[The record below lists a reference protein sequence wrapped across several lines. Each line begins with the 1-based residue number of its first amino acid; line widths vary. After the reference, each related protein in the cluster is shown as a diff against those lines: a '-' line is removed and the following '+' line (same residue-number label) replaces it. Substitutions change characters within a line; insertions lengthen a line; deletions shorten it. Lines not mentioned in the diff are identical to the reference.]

1 MEKNV
6 QDRINSW
13 LNGPYDEETKKEI
26 KALLDSG
33 NEKELT
39 DAFYRDLEFGTGGLR
54 GIMGVG
60 TNRMNKYTVGV
71 ATQGLANYI
80 LKQGG
85 SDYKVAIGYDSRNNS
100 DVFSKAAA
108 EILSSNGISVYLY
121 DDIHPISLLSYAVRS
136 LGCIAGV
143 VVTASHNPKEY
154 NGYKVYWTDGAQVI
168 PPHDKNIIEEVLKV
182 KPEEV
187 KTGDASRVTLIGK
200 DIEDKYMNDLMGYLV
215 NPDIIKKHHDIK
227 IVYTPI
233 HGSGYKMVPMA
244 LRKAGFTNLTTLE
257 GAQPPNGNFPTVES
271 PNPENPEA
279 LQIAVNKAKEI
290 GAELVMGTDP
300 DCDRM
305 GCALLTKDGSYM
317 YLTGNQIGSIIS
329 YYLITNKKNVKDP
342 YIVKTIVTTELARA
356 IADANNVKLYDV
368 LTGFKWIA
376 NIIETTKE
384 GTYLFGFE
392 ESFGYCIN
400 SNVRDKDGV
409 SSCLMLAEVLAYCK
423 DNNMTLAD
431 YLESIYEKYGYFYEE
446 TISITK
452 KGADGAKAIADLM
465 TYYRN
470 NLPKENLMTYY
481 RNNLPKEIS
490 GVEVVSISDYEK
502 KEVYDN
508 SGKKIK
514 DITLPKSNVLQY
526 ILSDK
531 TKITIR
537 PSGTEPKIKFYF
549 EVCVKESKDKRLAI
563 AKEKVANFKK
573 FIKE

>member
-13 LNGPYDEETKKEI
+13 LNGSYDEDTKKEI
-26 KALLDSG
+26 RALLDAG

-80 LKQGG
+80 LKQG
-85 SDYKVAIGYDSRNNS
+85 SSNYKVAIGYDSRNNS

-136 LGCIAGV
+136 LGCIAGI

-168 PPHDKNIIEEVLKV
+168 PPHDKNIIDEVLKV
-182 KPEEV
+182 KPEDV
-187 KTGDASRVTLIGK
+187 KMGDASKVTLIGK

-317 YLTGNQIGSIIS
+317 YLTGNQIGSIIA
-329 YYLITNKKNVKDP
+329 YYLITNKKNVKNP

-376 NIIETTKE
+376 DIIERTKD

-470 NLPKENLMTYY
+470 NLPKE
-481 RNNLPKEIS
+481 IS

-508 SGKKIK
+508 SGKKIN

-549 EVCVKESKDKRLAI
+549 EVCVKESKDKRLAV
-563 AKEKVANFKK
+563 AKEKVADFKK

>member
-1 MEKNV
+1 MEQEVKA
-6 QDRINSW
+6 RIDSW
-13 LNGPYDEETKKEI
+13 LNGSYDEETKKEI
-26 KALLDSG
+26 RALLDAG
-33 NEKELT
+33 NEKELI

-85 SDYKVAIGYDSRNNS
+85 IDYKVAIGYDSRNNS

-136 LGCIAGV
+136 LGCIAGI

-187 KTGDASRVTLIGK
+187 KMGDASKVTLIGK

-257 GAQPPNGNFPTVES
+257 GAQPPNGNFPTVKS

-279 LQIAVNKAKEI
+279 LKIAVDKAKEI

-317 YLTGNQIGSIIS
+317 YLTGNQIGSIIA
-329 YYLITNKKNVKDP
+329 YYLITNKKNVQNP

-376 NIIETTKE
+376 DIIERTKD

-452 KGADGAKAIADLM
+452 KGADGAKAIA
-465 TYYRN
+465 
-470 NLPKENLMTYY
+470 NLMTYY

-508 SGKKIK
+508 TGKKIN

-526 ILSDK
+526 ILADK

-549 EVCVKESKDKRLAI
+549 EVCVKESKDKRLAV
-563 AKEKVANFKK
+563 AKDKVANFKK

>member
-85 SDYKVAIGYDSRNNS
+85 SNYKVAIGYDSRNNS

-356 IADANNVKLYDV
+356 IADANNIKLYDV

-400 SNVRDKDGV
+400 SNVRDKDGI

-470 NLPKENLMTYY
+470 NLPKE
-481 RNNLPKEIS
+481 IS
-490 GVEVVSISDYEK
+490 GVEVVNISDYEK

-508 SGKKIK
+508 SGKKIS
-514 DITLPKSNVLQY
+514 DIALPKSNVLQY
-526 ILSDK
+526 ILADK
-531 TKITIR
+531 TKITVR

-549 EVCVKESKDKRLAI
+549 EVCVKESKDKRVNI

>member
-1 MEKNV
+1 MEKIIEE
-6 QDRINSW
+6 RINSW
-13 LNGPYDEETKKEI
+13 LSGAYDEETKKEI
-26 KALLDSG
+26 QSLIDTK

-60 TNRMNKYTVGV
+60 TNRMNKYTVGK

-80 LKQGG
+80 LKQNGEN
-85 SDYKVAIGYDSRNNS
+85 YKVAIGYDSRNNS
-100 DVFSKAAA
+100 DIFSKTAA
-108 EILSSNGISVYLY
+108 EILSSNGIQVYLY
-121 DDIHPISLLSYAVRS
+121 DDIHPISLLSYAVRN
-136 LGCIAGV
+136 LGCIAGI

-168 PPHDKNIIEEVLKV
+168 PPHDKNIIDEVLKV
-182 KPEEV
+182 RPEEV
-187 KTGDASRVTLIGK
+187 KMGDNSKVSFIGK
-200 DIEDKYMNDLMGYLV
+200 DIEDKYMNDLMNYLV

-244 LRKAGFTNLTTLE
+244 LRKAGFTNITTLE
-257 GAQPPNGNFPTVES
+257 TVQPPNGNFPTVES

-279 LQIAVNKAKEI
+279 LKMAVDKAKEI
-290 GAELVMGTDP
+290 GAELVLGTDP

-305 GCALLTKDGSYM
+305 GCALLNRDGNYI
-317 YLTGNQIGSIIS
+317 YLTGNQIGSIILN
-329 YYLITNKKNVKDP
+329 YLITNKKNIKNPFV
-342 YIVKTIVTTELARA
+342 VKTIVTTELARA
-356 IADANNVKLYDV
+356 IADTNNVKIFDV

-376 NIIETTKE
+376 DIIGKE
-384 GTYLFGFE
+384 KDGNYLFGFE

-400 SNVRDKDGV
+400 GNVRDKDGV
-409 SSCLMLAEVLAYCK
+409 SSCLIFAEILAYCK
-423 DNNMTLAD
+423 DNSITLYD
-431 YLESIYEKYGYFYEE
+431 YLENVYEKYGYFYEE

-452 KGADGAKAIADLM
+452 KGADGAKAIEDMM

-470 NLPKENLMTYY
+470 NI
-481 RNNLPKEIS
+481 PKEIS
-490 GVEVVSISDYEK
+490 GVEIVHISDYDK

-508 SGKKIK
+508 NGKKID

-526 ILSDK
+526 ILKDN

-549 EVCVKESKDKRLAI
+549 EVCVKESKDKRVLV

>member
-279 LQIAVNKAKEI
+279 LEIAVNKAKEI

-470 NLPKENLMTYY
+470 NLPKE
-481 RNNLPKEIS
+481 IS

-508 SGKKIK
+508 SGKKIS
-514 DITLPKSNVLQY
+514 DIALPKSNVLQY
-526 ILSDK
+526 ILADK
-531 TKITIR
+531 TKITVR

-549 EVCVKESKDKRLAI
+549 EVCVKESKDKRVNI

>member
-1 MEKNV
+1 MEKIIEE
-6 QDRINSW
+6 RINSW
-13 LNGPYDEETKKEI
+13 LNGAYDEETKKEI
-26 KALLDSG
+26 KSLINEK

-60 TNRMNKYTVGV
+60 TNRMNKYTVGK

-80 LKQGG
+80 LKQKEENGENF
-85 SDYKVAIGYDSRNNS
+85 KVAIGYDSRNNS
-100 DVFSKAAA
+100 DIFSKTAA
-108 EILSSNGISVYLY
+108 EILSSNGIKVYLY
-121 DDIHPISLLSYAVRS
+121 DDIHPISLLSYAVRN
-136 LGCIAGV
+136 LGCIAGI

-154 NGYKVYWTDGAQVI
+154 NGYKVYWKDGAQVI
-168 PPHDKNIIEEVLKV
+168 PPHDKNIIDEVLKV
-182 KPEEV
+182 SPEEV
-187 KTGDASRVTLIGK
+187 KMGDNSKVSFIGK
-200 DIEDKYMNDLMGYLV
+200 DIEEKYMNDLMNYLV

-244 LRKAGFTNLTTLE
+244 LRKAGFTNITTLE
-257 GAQPPNGNFPTVES
+257 TVQPPNGNFPTVES

-279 LQIAVNKAKEI
+279 LKIAVDKAKEI
-290 GAELVMGTDP
+290 GAELVLGTDP

-305 GCALLTKDGSYM
+305 GCALLDKNGNYI
-317 YLTGNQIGSIIS
+317 YLTGNQIGSIILN
-329 YYLITNKKNVKDP
+329 YLITNKKNIKNLFA
-342 YIVKTIVTTELARA
+342 VKTIVTTELARA
-356 IADANNVKLYDV
+356 IADSNNVKIFDV

-376 NIIETTKE
+376 DIIEREKD
-384 GTYLFGFE
+384 GNYLFGFE

-400 SNVRDKDGV
+400 GNVRDKDGV
-409 SSCLMLAEVLAYCK
+409 SSCLIFAEILAYCK
-423 DNNMTLAD
+423 DNSITLVD
-431 YLESIYEKYGYFYEE
+431 YLESVYEKYGYFYEE

-452 KGADGAKAIADLM
+452 KGADGAKAIEDMM

-470 NLPKENLMTYY
+470 EI
-481 RNNLPKEIS
+481 PKEIA
-490 GVEVVSISDYEK
+490 GVEVVNISDYEK

-508 SGKKIK
+508 NGKKIK

-526 ILSDK
+526 TLKDK

-549 EVCVKESKDKRLAI
+549 EVCIKESKDKRVLM
-563 AKEKVANFKK
+563 AKEKVSEFKK

>member
-1 MEKNV
+1 MEKNIEE
-6 QDRINSW
+6 RINSW
-13 LNGPYDEETKKEI
+13 LNGAYDEETKKEI
-26 KALLDSG
+26 KNLLDSQ

-60 TNRMNKYTVGV
+60 TNRMNKYTVGR

-80 LKQGG
+80 LKQNGK
-85 SDYKVAIGYDSRNNS
+85 DFKVAIGYDSRNNS
-100 DVFSKAAA
+100 DIFSKTAA
-108 EILSSNGISVYLY
+108 EILSSNGIKVYLY

-136 LGCIAGV
+136 LGCIAGI

-168 PPHDKNIIEEVLKV
+168 PPHDKNIIDEVLKV
-182 KPEEV
+182 SPEEV
-187 KTGDASRVTLIGK
+187 KMGDNSKVSLIGK

-215 NPDIIKKHHDIK
+215 NPDIIKKHNDIK

-244 LRKAGFTNLTTLE
+244 LKKAGFTNITTLE
-257 GAQPPNGNFPTVES
+257 TVQPPNGNFPTVES

-279 LQIAVNKAKEI
+279 LKMAVDKAKEI

-305 GCALLTKDGSYM
+305 GCALLNRDGNYI
-317 YLTGNQIGSIIS
+317 YLTGNQIGSIILN
-329 YYLITNKKNVKDP
+329 YLITNKKNIKNPFV
-342 YIVKTIVTTELARA
+342 VKTIVTTELART
-356 IADANNVKLYDV
+356 IADANNVKLFDV

-376 NIIETTKE
+376 DIIEREKD
-384 GTYLFGFE
+384 GNYLFGFE

-400 SNVRDKDGV
+400 GNVRDKDGV
-409 SSCLMLAEVLAYCK
+409 SSCLIFAEILAYCK
-423 DNNMTLAD
+423 DNNITLAD
-431 YLESIYEKYGYFYEE
+431 YLESLYEKYGYFYEE

-452 KGADGAKAIADLM
+452 KGADGAKAIEDMM

-470 NLPKENLMTYY
+470 NM
-481 RNNLPKEIS
+481 PKEIS
-490 GVEVVSISDYEK
+490 GVEVVHISDYEK
-502 KEVYDN
+502 KEVYAND
-508 SGKKIK
+508 GKKIK

-526 ILSDK
+526 ILEDN

-549 EVCVKESKDKRLAI
+549 EVCVKESKDKRVSV
-563 AKEKVANFKK
+563 AKEKVESFKK

>member
-80 LKQGG
+80 LKQAG

-376 NIIETTKE
+376 NIIETIKE

-470 NLPKENLMTYY
+470 NLPKE
-481 RNNLPKEIS
+481 IS

-508 SGKKIK
+508 SGKKIS
-514 DITLPKSNVLQY
+514 DIALPKSNVLQY
-526 ILSDK
+526 ILADK
-531 TKITIR
+531 TKITVR

-549 EVCVKESKDKRLAI
+549 EVCVKESKDKRVNI

>member
-1 MEKNV
+1 MEKNIEE
-6 QDRINSW
+6 RINSW
-13 LNGPYDEETKKEI
+13 LNGAYDEETKKEI
-26 KALLDSG
+26 KNLLDSQ

-60 TNRMNKYTVGV
+60 TNRMNKYTVGR

-80 LKQGG
+80 LKQNGK
-85 SDYKVAIGYDSRNNS
+85 DFKVAIGYDSRNNS
-100 DVFSKAAA
+100 DIFSKTAA
-108 EILSSNGISVYLY
+108 EILSSNGIKVYLY

-136 LGCIAGV
+136 LGCIAGI

-168 PPHDKNIIEEVLKV
+168 PPHDKNIIDEVLKV
-182 KPEEV
+182 SPEEV
-187 KTGDASRVTLIGK
+187 KMGDNSKVSLIGK
-200 DIEDKYMNDLMGYLV
+200 DIENKYMNDLMGYLV
-215 NPDIIKKHHDIK
+215 NPDIIKKHNDIK

-244 LRKAGFTNLTTLE
+244 LKKAGFTNITTLE
-257 GAQPPNGNFPTVES
+257 TVQPPNGNFPTVES

-279 LQIAVNKAKEI
+279 LKMAVDKAKEI

-305 GCALLTKDGSYM
+305 GCALLNRDGNYI
-317 YLTGNQIGSIIS
+317 YLTGNQIGSIILN
-329 YYLITNKKNVKDP
+329 YLITNKKNIKNPFV
-342 YIVKTIVTTELARA
+342 VKTIVTTELART
-356 IADANNVKLYDV
+356 IADANNVKLFDV

-376 NIIETTKE
+376 DIIEREKD
-384 GTYLFGFE
+384 GNYLFGFE

-400 SNVRDKDGV
+400 GNVRDKDGV
-409 SSCLMLAEVLAYCK
+409 SSCLIFAEILAYCK

-431 YLESIYEKYGYFYEE
+431 YLESLYEKYGYFYEE

-452 KGADGAKAIADLM
+452 KGADGAKAIEYMM

-470 NLPKENLMTYY
+470 NM
-481 RNNLPKEIS
+481 PKEIS
-490 GVEVVSISDYEK
+490 GVEVVHISDYEK
-502 KEVYDN
+502 KEVYAND
-508 SGKKIK
+508 GKKIK

-526 ILSDK
+526 ILKDN

-549 EVCVKESKDKRLAI
+549 EVCVKESRDKRVSV

>member
-187 KTGDASRVTLIGK
+187 KTRDASRVTLIGK

-376 NIIETTKE
+376 DIIERTKD

-470 NLPKENLMTYY
+470 NLPKE
-481 RNNLPKEIS
+481 IS

-508 SGKKIK
+508 SGKKIS
-514 DITLPKSNVLQY
+514 DIALPKSNVLQY
-526 ILSDK
+526 ILADK
-531 TKITIR
+531 TKITVR

-549 EVCVKESKDKRLAI
+549 EVCVKESKDKRVNI

>member
-1 MEKNV
+1 MEQEVKA
-6 QDRINSW
+6 RIDSW

-26 KALLDSG
+26 KALLDAG

-108 EILSSNGISVYLY
+108 EILSSNGIKVYLY

-136 LGCIAGV
+136 LGCIAGI

-168 PPHDKNIIEEVLKV
+168 PPHDKNIIDEVLKV

-187 KTGDASRVTLIGK
+187 KMGDNSRVTFIGK

-215 NPDIIKKHHDIK
+215 NPDLIKKHSNIK

-257 GAQPPNGNFPTVES
+257 GAQPPDGNFPTVES

-317 YLTGNQIGSIIS
+317 YLTGNQIGSIMA
-329 YYLITNKKNVKDP
+329 YYLITNKKNIKNP

-356 IADANNVKLYDV
+356 IADANNVKIYDV

-376 NIIETTKE
+376 DVIEREKE

-423 DNNMTLAD
+423 DNNITLAD

-470 NLPKENLMTYY
+470 NLPKE
-481 RNNLPKEIS
+481 IS
-490 GVEVVSISDYEK
+490 GVQVETISDYEK

-508 SGKKIK
+508 TGKKIK

-526 ILSDK
+526 ILADK

-549 EVCVKESKDKRLAI
+549 EVCVKESKDKRLNI

>member
-1 MEKNV
+1 MEKIIEE
-6 QDRINSW
+6 RINSW
-13 LNGPYDEETKKEI
+13 LNGAYDEETKKEI
-26 KALLDSG
+26 KSLIDEK

-60 TNRMNKYTVGV
+60 TNRMNKYTVGK

-80 LKQGG
+80 LKQKEENGENF
-85 SDYKVAIGYDSRNNS
+85 KVAIGYDSRNNS
-100 DVFSKAAA
+100 DIFSKTAA
-108 EILSSNGISVYLY
+108 EILSSNGIKVYLY
-121 DDIHPISLLSYAVRS
+121 DDIHPISLLSYAVRN
-136 LGCIAGV
+136 LGCIAGI

-154 NGYKVYWTDGAQVI
+154 NGYKVYWKDGAQVI
-168 PPHDKNIIEEVLKV
+168 PPHDKNIIDEVLKV
-182 KPEEV
+182 SPEEV
-187 KTGDASRVTLIGK
+187 KMGDNSKVSFIGK
-200 DIEDKYMNDLMGYLV
+200 DIEEKYMNDLMNYLV

-244 LRKAGFTNLTTLE
+244 LRRAGFTNITTLE
-257 GAQPPNGNFPTVES
+257 TVQPPNGNFPTVES

-279 LQIAVNKAKEI
+279 LKIAVDKAKEI
-290 GAELVMGTDP
+290 GAELVLGTDP

-305 GCALLTKDGSYM
+305 GCALLDKNGNYI
-317 YLTGNQIGSIIS
+317 YLTGNQIGSIILN
-329 YYLITNKKNVKDP
+329 YLITNKKNIKNP
-342 YIVKTIVTTELARA
+342 FAVKTIVTTELARA
-356 IADANNVKLYDV
+356 IADSNNVKIFDV

-376 NIIETTKE
+376 DIIEREKD
-384 GTYLFGFE
+384 GNYLFGFE

-400 SNVRDKDGV
+400 GNVRDKDGV
-409 SSCLMLAEVLAYCK
+409 SSCLIFAEILAYCK
-423 DNNMTLAD
+423 DNSITLVD
-431 YLESIYEKYGYFYEE
+431 YLESVYEKYGYFYEE

-452 KGADGAKAIADLM
+452 KGADGAKAIEDMM

-470 NLPKENLMTYY
+470 EI
-481 RNNLPKEIS
+481 PKEIS
-490 GVEVVSISDYEK
+490 GVEVVNISDYEK

-508 SGKKIK
+508 NGKKIK

-526 ILSDK
+526 TLKDN

-549 EVCVKESKDKRLAI
+549 EVCVKESKDKRVLI
-563 AKEKVANFKK
+563 AKEKVAEFKK

>member
-1 MEKNV
+1 MEQEVKA
-6 QDRINSW
+6 RIDSW

-108 EILSSNGISVYLY
+108 EILSSNGIKVYLY

-136 LGCIAGV
+136 LDCIAGI

-168 PPHDKNIIEEVLKV
+168 PPHDKNIIDEVLKV

-187 KTGDASRVTLIGK
+187 KMGDASKITIIGK

-317 YLTGNQIGSIIS
+317 YLTGNQIGSIMA
-329 YYLITNKKNVKDP
+329 YYLITNKKNIKNP

-356 IADANNVKLYDV
+356 IADANNVKIYDV

-376 NIIETTKE
+376 DVIERDKE

-423 DNNMTLAD
+423 DNNITLAD

-470 NLPKENLMTYY
+470 NLPKE
-481 RNNLPKEIS
+481 IS
-490 GVEVVSISDYEK
+490 GVQVETISDYEK

-508 SGKKIK
+508 TGKKIK

-526 ILSDK
+526 ILADK

-549 EVCVKESKDKRLAI
+549 EVCVKESKDKRLNI
-563 AKEKVANFKK
+563 AREKVANFKK

>member
-1 MEKNV
+1 MEQEVKA
-6 QDRINSW
+6 RIDSW
-13 LNGPYDEETKKEI
+13 LNGSYDEETKKEI
-26 KALLDSG
+26 RALLDAG
-33 NEKELT
+33 NEKELI

-136 LGCIAGV
+136 LGCIAGI

-187 KTGDASRVTLIGK
+187 KMGDASKVTLIGK

-244 LRKAGFTNLTTLE
+244 LRKAGFTNLTTME
-257 GAQPPNGNFPTVES
+257 GSQPPNGNFHTVES

-279 LQIAVNKAKEI
+279 LKIAVDKAKEI

-317 YLTGNQIGSIIS
+317 YLTGNQIGSIIA
-329 YYLITNKKNVKDP
+329 YYLITNKKNVQNP

-376 NIIETTKE
+376 DIIERTKD

-470 NLPKENLMTYY
+470 NLPKE
-481 RNNLPKEIS
+481 IS

-508 SGKKIK
+508 TGKKIN

-526 ILSDK
+526 ILADK

-549 EVCVKESKDKRLAI
+549 EVCVKESKDKRLAV
-563 AKEKVANFKK
+563 AKDKVANFKK

>member
-1 MEKNV
+1 MEQEVKA
-6 QDRINSW
+6 RIDSW

-100 DVFSKAAA
+100 DVFSHAAA
-108 EILSSNGISVYLY
+108 EILSSNGIKVYLY

-136 LGCIAGV
+136 LGCIAGI

-168 PPHDKNIIEEVLKV
+168 PPHDKNIIDEVLKV

-187 KTGDASRVTLIGK
+187 KMGDNSRVTFIGK
-200 DIEDKYMNDLMGYLV
+200 DIEDKYMNDLMNYLV
-215 NPDIIKKHHDIK
+215 NPDLIKKHSNIK

-257 GAQPPNGNFPTVES
+257 GAQPPDGNFPTVES

-279 LQIAVNKAKEI
+279 LKIAVDKAKEI

-317 YLTGNQIGSIIS
+317 YLTGNQIGSIMA
-329 YYLITNKKNVKDP
+329 YYLITNKKNVKNP
-342 YIVKTIVTTELARA
+342 FIVKTIVTTELARA

-376 NIIETTKE
+376 DVIERDKE

-423 DNNMTLAD
+423 ENNMTLAD

-470 NLPKENLMTYY
+470 NLPKE
-481 RNNLPKEIS
+481 IS
-490 GVEVVSISDYEK
+490 GVKVESISDYEK

-508 SGKKIK
+508 TGKKIK

-526 ILSDK
+526 ILEDK

-549 EVCVKESKDKRLAI
+549 EVCVKESKDKRLAV

>member
-1 MEKNV
+1 MEKNIEE
-6 QDRINSW
+6 RINSW
-13 LNGPYDEETKKEI
+13 LNGAYDEETKKEI
-26 KALLDSG
+26 RDLLETK

-60 TNRMNKYTVGV
+60 TNRMNKYTVGR

-80 LKQGG
+80 LKQKGE
-85 SDYKVAIGYDSRNNS
+85 SFKVAIGYDSRNNS
-100 DVFSKAAA
+100 DIFSKTAA
-108 EILSSNGISVYLY
+108 EILSSNGIKVYLY

-136 LGCIAGV
+136 LGCIAGI

-168 PPHDKNIIEEVLKV
+168 PPHDKNIIDEVLKV
-182 KPEEV
+182 SPEEV
-187 KTGDASRVTLIGK
+187 KMGDNSKVSLIGK
-200 DIEDKYMNDLMGYLV
+200 DIEDKYMNDLMGYIV
-215 NPDIIKKHHDIK
+215 NPDIIKKHNDIK

-244 LRKAGFTNLTTLE
+244 LKKAGFTNITTLE
-257 GAQPPNGNFPTVES
+257 TVQPPNGNFPTVES

-279 LQIAVNKAKEI
+279 LKMAVGKAKEI

-305 GCALLTKDGSYM
+305 GCALLDRDGNYI
-317 YLTGNQIGSIIS
+317 YLTGNQIGSIILN
-329 YYLITNKKNVKDP
+329 YLITNKKNIKNPFV
-342 YIVKTIVTTELARA
+342 VKTIVTTELART
-356 IADANNVKLYDV
+356 IADANNVKLFDV

-376 NIIETTKE
+376 DIIEREKD
-384 GTYLFGFE
+384 GNYLFGFE

-400 SNVRDKDGV
+400 GNVRDKDGV
-409 SSCLMLAEVLAYCK
+409 SSCLIFAEVLAYCK

-431 YLESIYEKYGYFYEE
+431 YLESLYEKYGYFYEE

-452 KGADGAKAIADLM
+452 KGADGAKAIEDMM

-470 NLPKENLMTYY
+470 NM
-481 RNNLPKEIS
+481 PKEIS
-490 GVEVVSISDYEK
+490 GVEVVHISDYEK
-502 KEVYDN
+502 KEVYGSD
-508 SGKKIK
+508 GKKIK

-526 ILSDK
+526 ILKDN

-549 EVCVKESKDKRLAI
+549 EVCVKESKDKRVSV

>member
-187 KTGDASRVTLIGK
+187 KTGDDSRVTLIGK

-376 NIIETTKE
+376 DIIERTKE

-470 NLPKENLMTYY
+470 NLPKE
-481 RNNLPKEIS
+481 IS

-508 SGKKIK
+508 SGKKIS
-514 DITLPKSNVLQY
+514 DIALPKSNVLQY
-526 ILSDK
+526 ILADK
-531 TKITIR
+531 TKITVR

-549 EVCVKESKDKRLAI
+549 EVCVKESKDKRLNI

>member
-1 MEKNV
+1 MEKIIEE
-6 QDRINSW
+6 RINSW
-13 LNGPYDEETKKEI
+13 LNGAYDEETKKEI
-26 KALLDSG
+26 KSLINEK

-60 TNRMNKYTVGV
+60 TNRMNKYTVGK

-80 LKQGG
+80 LKQKEENGENF
-85 SDYKVAIGYDSRNNS
+85 KVAIGYDSRNNS
-100 DVFSKAAA
+100 DIFSKTAA
-108 EILSSNGISVYLY
+108 EILSSNGIKVYLY
-121 DDIHPISLLSYAVRS
+121 DDIHPISLLSYAVRN
-136 LGCIAGV
+136 LGCIAGI

-154 NGYKVYWTDGAQVI
+154 NGYKVYWKDGAQVI
-168 PPHDKNIIEEVLKV
+168 PPHDKNIIDEVLKV
-182 KPEEV
+182 SPEEV
-187 KTGDASRVTLIGK
+187 KMGDNSKVSFIGK
-200 DIEDKYMNDLMGYLV
+200 DIEEKYMNDLMNYLV

-233 HGSGYKMVPMA
+233 HGSGYKMVPMT
-244 LRKAGFTNLTTLE
+244 LRRAGFTNITTLE
-257 GAQPPNGNFPTVES
+257 TVQPPNGNFPTVES

-279 LQIAVNKAKEI
+279 LKIAVDKAKEI
-290 GAELVMGTDP
+290 GAELVLGTDP

-305 GCALLTKDGSYM
+305 GCALLDKNGNYI
-317 YLTGNQIGSIIS
+317 YLTGNQIGSIILN
-329 YYLITNKKNVKDP
+329 YLITNKKNIKNLFA
-342 YIVKTIVTTELARA
+342 VKTIVTTELARA
-356 IADANNVKLYDV
+356 IADSNNVKIFDV

-376 NIIETTKE
+376 DIIEREKD
-384 GTYLFGFE
+384 GNYLFGFE

-400 SNVRDKDGV
+400 GNVRDKDGV
-409 SSCLMLAEVLAYCK
+409 SSCLIFAEILAYCK
-423 DNNMTLAD
+423 DNSITLVD
-431 YLESIYEKYGYFYEE
+431 YLESVYEKYGYFYEE

-452 KGADGAKAIADLM
+452 KGADGAKAIEDMM

-470 NLPKENLMTYY
+470 EI
-481 RNNLPKEIS
+481 PKEIA
-490 GVEVVSISDYEK
+490 GVEVVNISDYEK

-508 SGKKIK
+508 NGKKIK

-526 ILSDK
+526 TLKDN

-549 EVCVKESKDKRLAI
+549 EVCVKESKDKRVLM
-563 AKEKVANFKK
+563 AKEKVAEFKK

>member
-13 LNGPYDEETKKEI
+13 LNGSYDEETKKEI

-33 NEKELT
+33 NEKELI

-80 LKQGG
+80 LKQGA
-85 SDYKVAIGYDSRNNS
+85 SNYKVAIGYDSRNNS

-121 DDIHPISLLSYAVRS
+121 DDIHPISLLSYAVRN
-136 LGCIAGV
+136 LGCIAGI

-168 PPHDKNIIEEVLKV
+168 PPHDKNIIDEVLKV

-187 KTGDASRVTLIGK
+187 KMGDASKITLIGK

-329 YYLITNKKNVKDP
+329 YYLITNKKNVQNP

-376 NIIETTKE
+376 DIIERTKD

-452 KGADGAKAIADLM
+452 KGADGAKAIAD
-465 TYYRN
+465 
-470 NLPKENLMTYY
+470 LMTYY

>member
-1 MEKNV
+1 MEKNIEE
-6 QDRINSW
+6 RINSW
-13 LNGPYDEETKKEI
+13 LNGAYDEETKKEI
-26 KALLDSG
+26 KNLLDSQ

-60 TNRMNKYTVGV
+60 TNRMNKYTVGR

-80 LKQGG
+80 LKQNGK
-85 SDYKVAIGYDSRNNS
+85 DFKVAIGYDSRNNS
-100 DVFSKAAA
+100 DIFSKTAA
-108 EILSSNGISVYLY
+108 EILSSNGIKVYLY

-136 LGCIAGV
+136 LGCIAGI

-168 PPHDKNIIEEVLKV
+168 PPHDKNIIDEVLKV
-182 KPEEV
+182 SPEEV
-187 KTGDASRVTLIGK
+187 KMGDNSKVSLIGK

-215 NPDIIKKHHDIK
+215 NPDIIKKHNDIK

-244 LRKAGFTNLTTLE
+244 LKKAGFTNITTLE
-257 GAQPPNGNFPTVES
+257 TVQPPNGNFPTVES

-279 LQIAVNKAKEI
+279 LKMAVDKAKEI

-305 GCALLTKDGSYM
+305 GCALLNRDGNYI
-317 YLTGNQIGSIIS
+317 YLTGNQIGSIILN
-329 YYLITNKKNVKDP
+329 YLITNKKNIKNPFV
-342 YIVKTIVTTELARA
+342 VKTIVTTELART
-356 IADANNVKLYDV
+356 IADANNVKLFDV

-376 NIIETTKE
+376 DIIEREKD
-384 GTYLFGFE
+384 GNYLFGFE

-400 SNVRDKDGV
+400 GNVRDKDGV
-409 SSCLMLAEVLAYCK
+409 SSCLIFAEILAYCK
-423 DNNMTLAD
+423 DNNITLAD
-431 YLESIYEKYGYFYEE
+431 YLESLYEKYGYFYEE

-452 KGADGAKAIADLM
+452 KGADGAKAIEDMM

-470 NLPKENLMTYY
+470 NM
-481 RNNLPKEIS
+481 PKEIS
-490 GVEVVSISDYEK
+490 GVEVVHISDYEK
-502 KEVYDN
+502 KEVYAND
-508 SGKKIK
+508 GKKIK

-526 ILSDK
+526 ILKDN

-549 EVCVKESKDKRLAI
+549 EVCVKESRDKRVSV
-563 AKEKVANFKK
+563 AKEKVESFKK

>member
-1 MEKNV
+1 MEQEVKA
-6 QDRINSW
+6 RIDSW

-26 KALLDSG
+26 KALLDAG

-100 DVFSKAAA
+100 DVFSHAAA
-108 EILSSNGISVYLY
+108 EILSSNGIKVYLY

-136 LGCIAGV
+136 LGCIAGI

-168 PPHDKNIIEEVLKV
+168 PPHDKNIIDEVLKV

-187 KTGDASRVTLIGK
+187 KMGDNSRVTFIGK

-215 NPDIIKKHHDIK
+215 NPDLIKKHSNIK

-257 GAQPPNGNFPTVES
+257 GAQPPDGNFPTVES

-317 YLTGNQIGSIIS
+317 YLTGNQIGSIMA
-329 YYLITNKKNVKDP
+329 YYLITNKKNIKNP

-356 IADANNVKLYDV
+356 IADANNVKIYDV

-376 NIIETTKE
+376 DVIEREKE

-423 DNNMTLAD
+423 ENNITLAD

-465 TYYRN
+465 TYYRD
-470 NLPKENLMTYY
+470 
-481 RNNLPKEIS
+481 NLPKEIS
-490 GVEVVSISDYEK
+490 GVQVETISDYDK

-508 SGKKIK
+508 TGKKIK

-526 ILSDK
+526 ILADK

-549 EVCVKESKDKRLAI
+549 EVCVKESKDKRLNI

>member
-1 MEKNV
+1 MEKIV
-6 QDRINSW
+6 EERINSW
-13 LNGPYDEETKKEI
+13 LNGAYDEETKKEI
-26 KALLDSG
+26 RDLIDSK

-60 TNRMNKYTVGV
+60 SNRMNKYTVGK

-80 LKQGG
+80 LKQNGE
-85 SDYKVAIGYDSRNNS
+85 SFKVAIGYDSRNNS
-100 DVFSKAAA
+100 DIFSKTAA
-108 EILSSNGISVYLY
+108 EILSSNGIKVYLY

-136 LGCIAGV
+136 LGCIAGI

-168 PPHDKNIIEEVLKV
+168 PPHDKNIIDEVLKV

-187 KTGDASRVTLIGK
+187 KMGDNSKVSLIGK

-215 NPDIIKKHHDIK
+215 NPDIIKKHNDIK

-244 LRKAGFTNLTTLE
+244 LKKAGFTNITTLE
-257 GAQPPNGNFPTVES
+257 TVQPPNGNFPTVES

-279 LQIAVNKAKEI
+279 LKMAVDKAKEI

-305 GCALLTKDGSYM
+305 GCALLDRDKNYI
-317 YLTGNQIGSIIS
+317 YLTGNQIGSIILH
-329 YYLITNKKNVKDP
+329 YLITNKKNIKNPFV
-342 YIVKTIVTTELARA
+342 VKTIVTTELAKS
-356 IADANNVKLYDV
+356 IANTNNVKIFDV

-376 NIIETTKE
+376 DIIEREKD
-384 GTYLFGFE
+384 GNYLFGFE

-400 SNVRDKDGV
+400 GNVRDKDGV
-409 SSCLMLAEVLAYCK
+409 SACLIFAEILAYCK
-423 DNNMTLAD
+423 DNDITLVD

-452 KGADGAKAIADLM
+452 KGADGAKAIEDMM

-470 NLPKENLMTYY
+470 NM
-481 RNNLPKEIS
+481 PKEIS
-490 GVEVVSISDYEK
+490 GVEVIHISDYEK
-502 KEVYDN
+502 KEVYGND
-508 SGKKIK
+508 GKKIK

-526 ILSDK
+526 ILKDN

-549 EVCVKESKDKRLAI
+549 EVCVKESKDKRVSV

>member
-1 MEKNV
+1 MEKIIEE
-6 QDRINSW
+6 RINYW
-13 LNGPYDEETKKEI
+13 LNGAYDEETKKEI
-26 KALLDSG
+26 KSLIDEK

-60 TNRMNKYTVGV
+60 TNRMNKYTVGK

-80 LKQGG
+80 LKQKEENGENF
-85 SDYKVAIGYDSRNNS
+85 KVAIGYDSRNNS
-100 DVFSKAAA
+100 DIFSKTAA
-108 EILSSNGISVYLY
+108 EILSSNGIKVYLY
-121 DDIHPISLLSYAVRS
+121 DDIHPISLLSYAVRN
-136 LGCIAGV
+136 LGCIAGI

-154 NGYKVYWTDGAQVI
+154 NGYKVYWKDGAQVI
-168 PPHDKNIIEEVLKV
+168 PPHDKNIIDEVLKV
-182 KPEEV
+182 SPEEV
-187 KTGDASRVTLIGK
+187 KMGDNSKVSFIGK
-200 DIEDKYMNDLMGYLV
+200 DIEEKYMNDLMNYLV

-244 LRKAGFTNLTTLE
+244 LRRAGFTNITTLE
-257 GAQPPNGNFPTVES
+257 TVQPPNGNFPTVES

-279 LQIAVNKAKEI
+279 LKIAVDKAKEI
-290 GAELVMGTDP
+290 GAELVLGTDP

-305 GCALLTKDGSYM
+305 GCALLDKNGNYI
-317 YLTGNQIGSIIS
+317 YLTGNQIGSIILN
-329 YYLITNKKNVKDP
+329 YLITNKKNIKNP
-342 YIVKTIVTTELARA
+342 FAVKTIVTTELARA
-356 IADANNVKLYDV
+356 IADSNNVKIFDV

-376 NIIETTKE
+376 DIIEREKD
-384 GTYLFGFE
+384 GNYLFGFE

-400 SNVRDKDGV
+400 GNVRDKDGV
-409 SSCLMLAEVLAYCK
+409 SSCLIFAEILAYCK
-423 DNNMTLAD
+423 DNSITLVD
-431 YLESIYEKYGYFYEE
+431 YLESVYEKYGYFYEE

-452 KGADGAKAIADLM
+452 KGADGAKAIEDMM

-470 NLPKENLMTYY
+470 EI
-481 RNNLPKEIS
+481 PKEIS
-490 GVEVVSISDYEK
+490 GVEVVNISDYEK

-508 SGKKIK
+508 NGKKIK

-526 ILSDK
+526 TLKDN

-549 EVCVKESKDKRLAI
+549 EVCVKESKDKRVLI
-563 AKEKVANFKK
+563 AKEKVAEFKK

>member
-1 MEKNV
+1 MEKNIEE
-6 QDRINSW
+6 RINSW
-13 LNGPYDEETKKEI
+13 LNGAYDEETKKEI
-26 KALLDSG
+26 KNLLDSK

-60 TNRMNKYTVGV
+60 TNRMNKYTVGR

-80 LKQGG
+80 LKQNGK
-85 SDYKVAIGYDSRNNS
+85 DFKVAIGYDSRNNS
-100 DVFSKAAA
+100 DIFSKTAA
-108 EILSSNGISVYLY
+108 EILSSNGIKVYLY

-136 LGCIAGV
+136 LGCIAGI

-168 PPHDKNIIEEVLKV
+168 PPHDKNIIDEVLKV
-182 KPEEV
+182 SPEEV
-187 KTGDASRVTLIGK
+187 KMGDNSKVSLIGK

-215 NPDIIKKHHDIK
+215 NPDIIKKHNDIK

-244 LRKAGFTNLTTLE
+244 LKKAGFTNITTLE
-257 GAQPPNGNFPTVES
+257 TVQPPNGNFPTVES

-279 LQIAVNKAKEI
+279 LKMAVDKAKEI

-305 GCALLTKDGSYM
+305 GCALLNRDGNYI
-317 YLTGNQIGSIIS
+317 YLTGNQIGSIILN
-329 YYLITNKKNVKDP
+329 YLITNKKNIKNPFV
-342 YIVKTIVTTELARA
+342 VKTIVTTELART
-356 IADANNVKLYDV
+356 IANANNVKLFDV

-376 NIIETTKE
+376 DIIEREKD
-384 GTYLFGFE
+384 GNYLFGFE

-400 SNVRDKDGV
+400 GNVRDKDGV
-409 SSCLMLAEVLAYCK
+409 SSCLIFAEILAYCK

-431 YLESIYEKYGYFYEE
+431 YLESLYEKYGYFYEE

-452 KGADGAKAIADLM
+452 KGADGAKAIEDMM

-470 NLPKENLMTYY
+470 NM
-481 RNNLPKEIS
+481 PKEIS
-490 GVEVVSISDYEK
+490 GVEVVHISDYEK
-502 KEVYDN
+502 KEVYAND
-508 SGKKIK
+508 GKKIK

-526 ILSDK
+526 ILKDN

-549 EVCVKESKDKRLAI
+549 EVCVKESRDKRVSV
-563 AKEKVANFKK
+563 AKEKVESFKK

>member
-1 MEKNV
+1 MEQEVKA
-6 QDRINSW
+6 RIDSW

-26 KALLDSG
+26 KVLLDAG

-108 EILSSNGISVYLY
+108 EILSSNGIKVYLY

-136 LGCIAGV
+136 LGCIAGI

-168 PPHDKNIIEEVLKV
+168 PPHDKNIIDEVLKV

-187 KTGDASRVTLIGK
+187 KMGDNSRITFIGK
-200 DIEDKYMNDLMGYLV
+200 DIEDKYMNDLMSYLV

-257 GAQPPNGNFPTVES
+257 GAQPPDGNFPTVES

-317 YLTGNQIGSIIS
+317 YLTGNQIGSIMA
-329 YYLITNKKNVKDP
+329 YYLITNKKNIKNP

-356 IADANNVKLYDV
+356 IADANNVKIYDV

-376 NIIETTKE
+376 DVIEREKE
-384 GTYLFGFE
+384 RTYLFGFE

-423 DNNMTLAD
+423 DNNITLAD

-470 NLPKENLMTYY
+470 NLPKE
-481 RNNLPKEIS
+481 IS
-490 GVEVVSISDYEK
+490 GVQVETISDYEK
-502 KEVYDN
+502 KEIYDN
-508 SGKKIK
+508 TGKKIK

-526 ILSDK
+526 ILADK

-549 EVCVKESKDKRLAI
+549 EVCVKESKDKRLNI

>member
-1 MEKNV
+1 MEQEVKA
-6 QDRINSW
+6 RIDSW
-13 LNGPYDEETKKEI
+13 LNGSYDEETKKEI
-26 KALLDSG
+26 KALLDAG

-39 DAFYRDLEFGTGGLR
+39 DAFYKDLEFGTGGLR
-54 GIMGVG
+54 GIMGAG

-80 LKQGG
+80 LKQNKNN
-85 SDYKVAIGYDSRNNS
+85 YKVAIGYDSRNNS
-100 DVFSKAAA
+100 DTFSKAAA
-108 EILSSNGISVYLY
+108 EILSSNGINVYLY

-136 LGCIAGV
+136 LGCIAGI

-168 PPHDKNIIEEVLKV
+168 PPHDKNIIDEVLKV

-187 KTGDASRVTLIGK
+187 KMGDPSKITIIGK
-200 DIEDKYMNDLMGYLV
+200 DIEDKYMNDLMNYLV

-233 HGSGYKMVPMA
+233 HGSRYKMVPEA

-257 GAQPPNGNFPTVES
+257 TAQPPDGNFPTVES

-279 LQIAVNKAKEI
+279 LEIAVKKAKEI

-305 GCALLTKDGSYM
+305 GCALLTKDGSYI
-317 YLTGNQIGSIIS
+317 YLTGNQIGSIMA
-329 YYLITNKKNVKDP
+329 YYLITNKKNIKNP
-342 YIVKTIVTTELARA
+342 YIVKTIVTTELAKA
-356 IADANNVKLYDV
+356 IADANNVNIYDV

-376 NIIETTKE
+376 DIIERDKE

-400 SNVRDKDGV
+400 SNVRDKDAV

-423 DNNMTLAD
+423 DSNITLAD

-452 KGADGAKAIADLM
+452 KGADGAKAIEDLM

-470 NLPKENLMTYY
+470 NLPA
-481 RNNLPKEIS
+481 EIS
-490 GVEVVSISDYEK
+490 GVQVEAVSDYEK
-502 KEVYDN
+502 KEVYN
-508 SGKKIK
+508 NTGKKIK

-526 ILSDK
+526 ILADK

-549 EVCVKESKDKRLAI
+549 EVCVKESKDKRLAA
-563 AKEKVANFKK
+563 AKEKVDDFKK

>member
-1 MEKNV
+1 MEKNIEE
-6 QDRINSW
+6 RINSW
-13 LNGPYDEETKKEI
+13 LNGAYDKETKKEI
-26 KALLDSG
+26 KNLLDSK

-60 TNRMNKYTVGV
+60 TNRMNKYTVGR

-80 LKQGG
+80 LKQNGK
-85 SDYKVAIGYDSRNNS
+85 DFKVAIGYDSRNNS
-100 DVFSKAAA
+100 DIFSKTAA
-108 EILSSNGISVYLY
+108 EILSSNGIKVYLY

-136 LGCIAGV
+136 LGCIAGI

-168 PPHDKNIIEEVLKV
+168 PPHDKNIIDEVLKV
-182 KPEEV
+182 SPEEV
-187 KTGDASRVTLIGK
+187 KMGDNSKVSLIGK

-215 NPDIIKKHHDIK
+215 NPDIIKKHNDIK

-244 LRKAGFTNLTTLE
+244 LKKAGFKNITTLE
-257 GAQPPNGNFPTVES
+257 TVQPPNGNFPTVES

-279 LQIAVNKAKEI
+279 LKMAVDKAKEI

-305 GCALLTKDGSYM
+305 GCALLDRDGNYI
-317 YLTGNQIGSIIS
+317 YLTGNQIGSIILN
-329 YYLITNKKNVKDP
+329 YLITNKKNIKNPFV
-342 YIVKTIVTTELARA
+342 VKTIVTTELART
-356 IADANNVKLYDV
+356 IANANNVKLFDV

-376 NIIETTKE
+376 DIIEREKD
-384 GTYLFGFE
+384 GNYLFGFE

-400 SNVRDKDGV
+400 GNVRDKDGV
-409 SSCLMLAEVLAYCK
+409 SSCLIFAEILAYCK

-431 YLESIYEKYGYFYEE
+431 YLESLYEKYGYFYEE

-452 KGADGAKAIADLM
+452 KGADGAKAIEYMM

-470 NLPKENLMTYY
+470 NM
-481 RNNLPKEIS
+481 PKEIS
-490 GVEVVSISDYEK
+490 GVEVVHISDYEK
-502 KEVYDN
+502 KEVYAND
-508 SGKKIK
+508 GKKIK

-526 ILSDK
+526 ILEDN

-549 EVCVKESKDKRLAI
+549 EVCVKESKDKRVSV
-563 AKEKVANFKK
+563 AKEKVESFKK

>member
-1 MEKNV
+1 MEKIV
-6 QDRINSW
+6 EERINSW
-13 LNGPYDEETKKEI
+13 LNGAYDEETKKEI
-26 KALLDSG
+26 RDLIDSK

-60 TNRMNKYTVGV
+60 SNRMNKYTVGK

-80 LKQGG
+80 LKQNGE
-85 SDYKVAIGYDSRNNS
+85 SFKVAIGYDSRNNS
-100 DVFSKAAA
+100 DIFSKTAA
-108 EILSSNGISVYLY
+108 EILSSNGIKVYLY

-136 LGCIAGV
+136 LGCIAGI

-168 PPHDKNIIEEVLKV
+168 PPHDKNIIDEVLKV

-187 KTGDASRVTLIGK
+187 KLGDNSNVRLIGK

-215 NPDIIKKHHDIK
+215 NPDIIKKHNDIK

-244 LRKAGFTNLTTLE
+244 LKKAGFTNITTLE
-257 GAQPPNGNFPTVES
+257 TVQPPNGNFLTVES

-279 LQIAVNKAKEI
+279 LKMAVDKAKEI

-305 GCALLTKDGSYM
+305 GCALLDRDKNYI
-317 YLTGNQIGSIIS
+317 YLTGNQIGSIILH
-329 YYLITNKKNVKDP
+329 YLITNKKNIKNPFV
-342 YIVKTIVTTELARA
+342 VKTIVTTELAKS
-356 IADANNVKLYDV
+356 IANANNVKIFDV

-376 NIIETTKE
+376 DIIEREKD
-384 GTYLFGFE
+384 GNYLFGFE

-400 SNVRDKDGV
+400 GNVRDKDGV
-409 SSCLMLAEVLAYCK
+409 SACLIFAEILAYCK
-423 DNNMTLAD
+423 DNDITLVD

-452 KGADGAKAIADLM
+452 KGADGAKAIEDMM

-470 NLPKENLMTYY
+470 NM
-481 RNNLPKEIS
+481 PKEIS
-490 GVEVVSISDYEK
+490 GVEVIHISDYEK
-502 KEVYDN
+502 KEVYGND
-508 SGKKIK
+508 GKKIK

-526 ILSDK
+526 ILKDNV
-531 TKITIR
+531 KITIR

-549 EVCVKESKDKRLAI
+549 EVCIKESKDKRVSV
-563 AKEKVANFKK
+563 AKEKVESFKK

>member
-1 MEKNV
+1 MEKNIEE
-6 QDRINSW
+6 RINSW
-13 LNGPYDEETKKEI
+13 LNGAYDEETKKEI
-26 KALLDSG
+26 RDLLETK

-60 TNRMNKYTVGV
+60 TNRMNKYTVGR

-80 LKQGG
+80 LKQKGE
-85 SDYKVAIGYDSRNNS
+85 SFKVAIGYDSRNNS
-100 DVFSKAAA
+100 DIFSKTAA
-108 EILSSNGISVYLY
+108 EILSSNGIKVYLY

-136 LGCIAGV
+136 LGCIAGI

-168 PPHDKNIIEEVLKV
+168 PPHDKNIIDEVLKV
-182 KPEEV
+182 SPEEV
-187 KTGDASRVTLIGK
+187 KMGDNSKVSLIGK
-200 DIEDKYMNDLMGYLV
+200 DIEDKYMNDLMGYIV
-215 NPDIIKKHHDIK
+215 NPDIIKKHNDIK

-244 LRKAGFTNLTTLE
+244 LKKAGFTNITTLE
-257 GAQPPNGNFPTVES
+257 TVQPPDGNFPTVES

-279 LQIAVNKAKEI
+279 LKMAVDKAKEI

-305 GCALLTKDGSYM
+305 GCALLGRDGNYI
-317 YLTGNQIGSIIS
+317 YLTGNQIGSIILN
-329 YYLITNKKNVKDP
+329 YLITNKKNIKNPFV
-342 YIVKTIVTTELARA
+342 VKTIVTTELART
-356 IADANNVKLYDV
+356 IADANNVKLFDV

-376 NIIETTKE
+376 DIIEREKD
-384 GTYLFGFE
+384 GNYLFGFE

-400 SNVRDKDGV
+400 GNVRDKDGV
-409 SSCLMLAEVLAYCK
+409 SSCLIFAEVLAYCK

-431 YLESIYEKYGYFYEE
+431 YLESLYEKYGYFYEE

-452 KGADGAKAIADLM
+452 KGADGAKAIEDMM

-470 NLPKENLMTYY
+470 NM
-481 RNNLPKEIS
+481 PKEIS
-490 GVEVVSISDYEK
+490 SVEVVHISDYEK
-502 KEVYDN
+502 KEVYDKD
-508 SGKKIK
+508 GKKIK

-526 ILSDK
+526 ILKDN

-549 EVCVKESKDKRLAI
+549 EVCVKESKDKRVSV

>member
-1 MEKNV
+1 MEKIV
-6 QDRINSW
+6 EERINSW
-13 LNGPYDEETKKEI
+13 LNGAYDEETKKEI
-26 KALLDSG
+26 RDLIDSK

-60 TNRMNKYTVGV
+60 SNRMNKYTVGK

-80 LKQGG
+80 LKQNGE
-85 SDYKVAIGYDSRNNS
+85 SFKVAIGYDSRNNS
-100 DVFSKAAA
+100 DIFSKTAA
-108 EILSSNGISVYLY
+108 EILSSNGIKVYLY

-136 LGCIAGV
+136 LGCIAGI

-168 PPHDKNIIEEVLKV
+168 PPHDKNIIDEVLKV

-187 KTGDASRVTLIGK
+187 KMGDNSNVRLIGK

-215 NPDIIKKHHDIK
+215 NPDIIKKHNDIK

-244 LRKAGFTNLTTLE
+244 LKKAGFTNITTLE
-257 GAQPPNGNFPTVES
+257 TVQPPNGNFPTVES

-279 LQIAVNKAKEI
+279 LKMAVDKAKEI

-305 GCALLTKDGSYM
+305 GCALLDRDKNYI
-317 YLTGNQIGSIIS
+317 YLTGNQIGSIILH
-329 YYLITNKKNVKDP
+329 YLITNKKNIKNPFV
-342 YIVKTIVTTELARA
+342 VKTIVTTELAKS
-356 IADANNVKLYDV
+356 IANANNVKLFDV

-376 NIIETTKE
+376 DIIEREKD
-384 GTYLFGFE
+384 GNYLFGFE

-400 SNVRDKDGV
+400 GNVRDKDGV
-409 SSCLMLAEVLAYCK
+409 SACLIFAEILAYCK
-423 DNNMTLAD
+423 DNDITLVD

-452 KGADGAKAIADLM
+452 KGADGAKAIEDMM

-470 NLPKENLMTYY
+470 NM
-481 RNNLPKEIS
+481 PKEIS
-490 GVEVVSISDYEK
+490 GVEVIHISDYEK
-502 KEVYDN
+502 KEVYGND
-508 SGKKIK
+508 GKKIK

-526 ILSDK
+526 ILKDNV
-531 TKITIR
+531 KITIR

-549 EVCVKESKDKRLAI
+549 EVCVKESKDKRVSV

>member
-1 MEKNV
+1 MEQEVKA
-6 QDRINSW
+6 RIDSW
-13 LNGPYDEETKKEI
+13 LNGSYDEETKKEI
-26 KALLDSG
+26 RALLDAG
-33 NEKELT
+33 NEKELI

-136 LGCIAGV
+136 LGCIAGI

-187 KTGDASRVTLIGK
+187 KMGDASKVTLIGK

-279 LQIAVNKAKEI
+279 LKIAVDKAKEI

-317 YLTGNQIGSIIS
+317 YLTGNQIGSIIA
-329 YYLITNKKNVKDP
+329 YYLITNKKNIQNP

-376 NIIETTKE
+376 DIIERTKD

-470 NLPKENLMTYY
+470 NLPKE
-481 RNNLPKEIS
+481 IS

-508 SGKKIK
+508 TGKKIN

-526 ILSDK
+526 ILADK

-549 EVCVKESKDKRLAI
+549 EVCVKESKDKRLAV
-563 AKEKVANFKK
+563 AKDKVANFKK

>member
-85 SDYKVAIGYDSRNNS
+85 SNYKVAIGYDSRNNS

-279 LQIAVNKAKEI
+279 LEIAVNKAKEI

-470 NLPKENLMTYY
+470 NLPKE
-481 RNNLPKEIS
+481 IS

-508 SGKKIK
+508 SGKKIS
-514 DITLPKSNVLQY
+514 DIALPKSNVLQY
-526 ILSDK
+526 ILADK
-531 TKITIR
+531 TKITVR

-549 EVCVKESKDKRLAI
+549 EVCVKESKDKRVNI

>member
-1 MEKNV
+1 MEKNIEE
-6 QDRINSW
+6 RINSW
-13 LNGPYDEETKKEI
+13 LNGAYDEETKKEI
-26 KALLDSG
+26 RDLLDSK

-60 TNRMNKYTVGV
+60 TNRMNKYTVGR

-80 LKQGG
+80 LKQNGK
-85 SDYKVAIGYDSRNNS
+85 DFKVAIGYDSRNNS
-100 DVFSKAAA
+100 DIFSKTAA
-108 EILSSNGISVYLY
+108 EILSSNGIKVYLY

-136 LGCIAGV
+136 LGCIAGI

-168 PPHDKNIIEEVLKV
+168 PPHDKNIIDEVLKV
-182 KPEEV
+182 SPEEV
-187 KTGDASRVTLIGK
+187 KMGDNSKVSSIGK

-215 NPDIIKKHHDIK
+215 NPDIIKKHNDIK

-244 LRKAGFTNLTTLE
+244 LKKAGFTNITTLE
-257 GAQPPNGNFPTVES
+257 TVQPPNGNFPTVES

-279 LQIAVNKAKEI
+279 LKMAVDKAKEI

-305 GCALLTKDGSYM
+305 GCALLDRDGNYI
-317 YLTGNQIGSIIS
+317 YLTGNQIGSIILN
-329 YYLITNKKNVKDP
+329 YLITNKKNIKNPFV
-342 YIVKTIVTTELARA
+342 VKTIVTTELART
-356 IADANNVKLYDV
+356 IADANNVKLFDV

-376 NIIETTKE
+376 DIIEREKD
-384 GTYLFGFE
+384 GNYLFGFE

-400 SNVRDKDGV
+400 GNVRDKDGV
-409 SSCLMLAEVLAYCK
+409 SSCLIFAEILAYCK

-431 YLESIYEKYGYFYEE
+431 YLESLYEKYGYFYEE

-452 KGADGAKAIADLM
+452 KGADGAKAIEDMM

-470 NLPKENLMTYY
+470 NM
-481 RNNLPKEIS
+481 PKEIS
-490 GVEVVSISDYEK
+490 GVEVVHISDYEK

-508 SGKKIK
+508 DGKKIK

-526 ILSDK
+526 ILSDN

-549 EVCVKESKDKRLAI
+549 EVCVKESKDKRVAV
-563 AKEKVANFKK
+563 AKDKVANFKK

>member
-1 MEKNV
+1 MEQEVKA
-6 QDRINSW
+6 RIDSW
-13 LNGPYDEETKKEI
+13 LNGSYDEETKKEI
-26 KALLDSG
+26 KALLDAG
-33 NEKELT
+33 NEKELI

-85 SDYKVAIGYDSRNNS
+85 NNYKVAIGYDSRNNS

-136 LGCIAGV
+136 LGCIAGI

-168 PPHDKNIIEEVLKV
+168 PPHDKNIIDEVLKV

-187 KTGDASRVTLIGK
+187 KMGDSSKVTIIGK

-244 LRKAGFTNLTTLE
+244 LRKAGFTNLTTME

-279 LQIAVNKAKEI
+279 LKIAVDKAKEI

-317 YLTGNQIGSIIS
+317 YLTGNQIGSIMA
-329 YYLITNKKNVKDP
+329 YYLITNKKNVKNP
-342 YIVKTIVTTELARA
+342 FIVKTIVTTELARA
-356 IADANNVKLYDV
+356 IADANNVKIYDV

-376 NIIETTKE
+376 DVIERDKE

-423 DNNMTLAD
+423 ENNMTLAD

-452 KGADGAKAIADLM
+452 KGADGAKAIA
-465 TYYRN
+465 Y
-470 NLPKENLMTYY
+470 LMTYY

-490 GVEVVSISDYEK
+490 GVKVESISDYDK

-508 SGKKIK
+508 TGKKIK

-526 ILSDK
+526 ILEDK

-549 EVCVKESKDKRLAI
+549 EVCVKESKDKRLAV

>member
-1 MEKNV
+1 MEQEVKA
-6 QDRINSW
+6 RIDSW

-26 KALLDSG
+26 KALLDAG

-108 EILSSNGISVYLY
+108 EILSSNGIKVYLY

-136 LGCIAGV
+136 LGCIAGI

-168 PPHDKNIIEEVLKV
+168 PPHDKNIIDEVLKV

-187 KTGDASRVTLIGK
+187 KMGDNSRVTFIGK
-200 DIEDKYMNDLMGYLV
+200 DIEDKYMNDLMNYLV
-215 NPDIIKKHHDIK
+215 NPDLIKKHSNIK

-257 GAQPPNGNFPTVES
+257 GAQPPDGNFPTVES

-317 YLTGNQIGSIIS
+317 YLTGNQIGSIMA
-329 YYLITNKKNVKDP
+329 YYLITNKKNIKNP

-376 NIIETTKE
+376 DVIEREKE

-423 DNNMTLAD
+423 ENNITLAD

-465 TYYRN
+465 TYYRD
-470 NLPKENLMTYY
+470 
-481 RNNLPKEIS
+481 NLPKEIS
-490 GVEVVSISDYEK
+490 GVQVETISDYEK

-508 SGKKIK
+508 TGKKIK

-526 ILSDK
+526 ILADK

-549 EVCVKESKDKRLAI
+549 EVCVKESKDKRLAV

>member
-1 MEKNV
+1 MEQEVKA
-6 QDRINSW
+6 RIDSW
-13 LNGPYDEETKKEI
+13 LNGSYDEETKKEI
-26 KALLDSG
+26 KALLDAG
-33 NEKELT
+33 NEKELI

-85 SDYKVAIGYDSRNNS
+85 SNYKVAIGYDSRNNS
-100 DVFSKAAA
+100 DIFSKAAA

-136 LGCIAGV
+136 LGCIAGI

-168 PPHDKNIIEEVLKV
+168 PPHDKNIIDEVLKV

-187 KTGDASRVTLIGK
+187 KMGDSSKITIIGK

-215 NPDIIKKHHDIK
+215 NPDIIKKHNDIK

-329 YYLITNKKNVKDP
+329 YYLITNKKNIKNP

-376 NIIETTKE
+376 DVIEREKE

-470 NLPKENLMTYY
+470 NLPKE
-481 RNNLPKEIS
+481 IS
-490 GVEVVSISDYEK
+490 GVQVETISDYEK

-508 SGKKIK
+508 TGKKIK

-526 ILSDK
+526 ILADK

-549 EVCVKESKDKRLAI
+549 EVCVKESKDKRLAV

>member
-1 MEKNV
+1 MEKIV
-6 QDRINSW
+6 EERINSW
-13 LNGPYDEETKKEI
+13 LNGAYDEETKKEI
-26 KALLDSG
+26 RDLIDSK

-60 TNRMNKYTVGV
+60 SNRMNKYTVGK

-80 LKQGG
+80 LKQNGECF
-85 SDYKVAIGYDSRNNS
+85 KVAIGYDSRNNS
-100 DVFSKAAA
+100 DIFSKTAA
-108 EILSSNGISVYLY
+108 EILSSNGIKVYLY

-136 LGCIAGV
+136 LGCISGI

-168 PPHDKNIIEEVLKV
+168 PPHDKNIIDEVLKV

-187 KTGDASRVTLIGK
+187 KLGDNSNVRLIGK

-215 NPDIIKKHHDIK
+215 NPDIIKKHNDIK

-244 LRKAGFTNLTTLE
+244 LKKAGFTNITTLE
-257 GAQPPNGNFPTVES
+257 TVQPPNGNFPTVES

-279 LQIAVNKAKEI
+279 LKMAVDKAKEI

-305 GCALLTKDGSYM
+305 GCALLDRDKNYI
-317 YLTGNQIGSIIS
+317 YLTGNQIGSIILH
-329 YYLITNKKNVKDP
+329 YLITNKKNIKNPFV
-342 YIVKTIVTTELARA
+342 VKTIVTTELAKS
-356 IADANNVKLYDV
+356 IANSNNVKIFDV

-376 NIIETTKE
+376 DIIEREKD
-384 GTYLFGFE
+384 GNYLFGFE

-400 SNVRDKDGV
+400 GNVRDKDGV
-409 SSCLMLAEVLAYCK
+409 SACLIFAEILAYCK
-423 DNNMTLAD
+423 DNDITLVD

-452 KGADGAKAIADLM
+452 KGADGAKAIEDMM

-470 NLPKENLMTYY
+470 NM
-481 RNNLPKEIS
+481 PKEIS
-490 GVEVVSISDYEK
+490 GVEVIHISDYEK
-502 KEVYDN
+502 KEVYGND
-508 SGKKIK
+508 GKKIK

-526 ILSDK
+526 ILKDNV
-531 TKITIR
+531 KITIR

-549 EVCVKESKDKRLAI
+549 EVCVKESKDKRVSV
-563 AKEKVANFKK
+563 AKEKVESFKK

>member
-13 LNGPYDEETKKEI
+13 LNGSYDEETKKEI
-26 KALLDSG
+26 KALLDAG

-85 SDYKVAIGYDSRNNS
+85 GDYKVAIGYDSRNNS

-136 LGCIAGV
+136 LGCIAGI

-168 PPHDKNIIEEVLKV
+168 PPHDKNIIDEVLKV

-187 KTGDASRVTLIGK
+187 KMGDASKVTLIGK

-257 GAQPPNGNFPTVES
+257 GAQPPNGDFPTVES

-317 YLTGNQIGSIIS
+317 YLTGNQIGSIMA
-329 YYLITNKKNVKDP
+329 YYLITNKKNVKNP

-376 NIIETTKE
+376 DVIERTKD

-470 NLPKENLMTYY
+470 NLPKE
-481 RNNLPKEIS
+481 IS
-490 GVEVVSISDYEK
+490 GIEVVSISDYEK

-508 SGKKIK
+508 SGKKIS

-549 EVCVKESKDKRLAI
+549 EVCVKESKDKRLAV

>member
-1 MEKNV
+1 MEKNIEA
-6 QDRINSW
+6 RINSW
-13 LNGPYDEETKKEI
+13 LNGAYDEETKKEI
-26 KALLDSG
+26 KNLLDSK

-60 TNRMNKYTVGV
+60 TNRMNKYTVGR

-80 LKQGG
+80 LKQNGK
-85 SDYKVAIGYDSRNNS
+85 DFKVAIGYDSRNNS
-100 DVFSKAAA
+100 DIFSKTAA
-108 EILSSNGISVYLY
+108 EILSSNGIKVYLY

-136 LGCIAGV
+136 LGCIAGI

-168 PPHDKNIIEEVLKV
+168 PPHDKNIIDEVLKV
-182 KPEEV
+182 SPEEV
-187 KTGDASRVTLIGK
+187 KMGDNSKVSLIGK

-215 NPDIIKKHHDIK
+215 NPDIIKKHNDIK

-244 LRKAGFTNLTTLE
+244 LKKAGFTNITTLE
-257 GAQPPNGNFPTVES
+257 TVQPPNGNFPTVES

-279 LQIAVNKAKEI
+279 LKMAVDKAKEI

-305 GCALLTKDGSYM
+305 GCALLDRDGNYI
-317 YLTGNQIGSIIS
+317 YLTGNQIGSIILN
-329 YYLITNKKNVKDP
+329 YLITNKKNIKNPFV
-342 YIVKTIVTTELARA
+342 VKTIVTTELART
-356 IADANNVKLYDV
+356 IADANNVKLFDV

-376 NIIETTKE
+376 DIIEREKD
-384 GTYLFGFE
+384 GNYLFGFE

-400 SNVRDKDGV
+400 GNVRDKDGV
-409 SSCLMLAEVLAYCK
+409 SSCLIFAEILAYCK

-431 YLESIYEKYGYFYEE
+431 YLESLYEKYGYFYEE

-452 KGADGAKAIADLM
+452 KGADGAKAIEDMM

-470 NLPKENLMTYY
+470 NM
-481 RNNLPKEIS
+481 PKEIS
-490 GVEVVSISDYEK
+490 GVEVVHISDYEK
-502 KEVYDN
+502 KEVYAND
-508 SGKKIK
+508 GKKIK

-526 ILSDK
+526 ILEDN

-549 EVCVKESKDKRLAI
+549 EVCVKESKDKRVSV
-563 AKEKVANFKK
+563 AKEKVESFKK

>member
-1 MEKNV
+1 MEQEVKA
-6 QDRINSW
+6 RIDSW
-13 LNGPYDEETKKEI
+13 LNGSYDEETKKDI
-26 KALLDSG
+26 RALLDAG
-33 NEKELT
+33 NEKELI

-136 LGCIAGV
+136 LGCIAGI

-187 KTGDASRVTLIGK
+187 KMGDASKVTLIGK

-244 LRKAGFTNLTTLE
+244 LRKAGFTNLTTME

-279 LQIAVNKAKEI
+279 LKIAVDKAKEI

-317 YLTGNQIGSIIS
+317 YLTGNQIGSIIA
-329 YYLITNKKNVKDP
+329 YYLITNKKNVQNP

-376 NIIETTKE
+376 DIIERTKD

-470 NLPKENLMTYY
+470 NLPKE
-481 RNNLPKEIS
+481 IS

-508 SGKKIK
+508 TGKKIN

-526 ILSDK
+526 ILADK

-549 EVCVKESKDKRLAI
+549 EVCVKESKDKRLAV
-563 AKEKVANFKK
+563 AKDKVANFKK